1 MGCAG
6 RLNPWGP
13 ACYCTLFLI
22 LFISPIKCHS
32 FFFFF
37 FLFTFSITTLL
48 LSLFFIISS
57 LMISSP
63 SYPLIHLLSYFYY
76 SVLLHIFLS
85 LLTTTRFLFV
95 YHVRSRKSKSRLL
108 VGFDLP
114 HHTFCIFKAFEWC
127 GANCKDPCSCNM
139 GSSWESSCATLW
151 TIFLHPYP
159 SQRRWPLSKS
169 SMITLYL
176 LWCSTSNLKYLIM
189 QALCSF
195 PSLIFTVKIVV
206 VNDLCN
212 PPNPLLQS
220 LL

>member
-139 GSSWESSCATLW
+139 GSS
-151 TIFLHPYP
+151 
-159 SQRRWPLSKS
+159 
-169 SMITLYL
+169 
-176 LWCSTSNLKYLIM
+176 
-189 QALCSF
+189 
-195 PSLIFTVKIVV
+195 
-206 VNDLCN
+206 
-212 PPNPLLQS
+212 
-220 LL
+220 